1 MKLQKLCEYERDY
14 HALQNAAQQ
23 IFENCSEF
31 LTAIDYKIERHV
43 LWRGLSSRNVPDI
56 FELFLLQDRERARD
70 TPRVIHDE
78 VNNWFIQEYGIPYR
92 TEAIFCTGSKK
103 MALEYSRS
111 VGAIIPYNGYEFIYS
126 NTIKDLYHSI
136 EFNSPLLSMVNSKEY
151 TYLEL
156 NREVDILLHSGEYS
170 NTNIVDAIQSD
181 AEIMLHSDKYY
192 IVNPD
197 VLLDIRQLF
206 ARIKE

>member
-1 MKLQKLCEYERDY
+1 MKLQKICEYKKDY
-14 HALQNAAQQ
+14 HAIQNAAQQ
-23 IFENCSEF
+23 IFENCSDF
-31 LTAIDYKIERHV
+31 LTAIDYEIDRHV
-43 LWRGLSSRNVPDI
+43 LLRGLSSRNIPEV
-56 FELFLLQDRERARD
+56 FELSLLQDREKPRD

-103 MALEYSRS
+103 MALEYSPS
-111 VGAIIPYNGYEFIYS
+111 VVAIIPYDGYEFIYS
-126 NTIKDLYHSI
+126 NTIKDLYRSI
-136 EFNSPLLSMVNSKEY
+136 EFNSPLLSMVNTKEY

-170 NTNIVDAIQSD
+170 NTNIIDAIHSD
-181 AEIMLHSDKYY
+181 TEIMLHSEKYY
-192 IVNPD
+192 IVNTD